1 MFLGLFSFVWVSFDM
16 VSAHEE
22 TDDVQFEVTYLFDKR
37 PTQMKRGLCIWKET
51 QKEKV
56 EVEFEVTCLVT
67 WV

>member
-37 PTQMKRGLCIWKET
+37 PTQMKRGLCI
-51 QKEKV
+51 
-56 EVEFEVTCLVT
+56 
-67 WV
+67 